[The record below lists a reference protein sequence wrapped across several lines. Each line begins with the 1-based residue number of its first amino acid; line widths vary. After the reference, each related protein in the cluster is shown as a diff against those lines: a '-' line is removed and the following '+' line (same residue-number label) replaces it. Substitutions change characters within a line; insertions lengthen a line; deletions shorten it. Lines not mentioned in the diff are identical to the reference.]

1 MAYRLIAVDVD
12 GTLLDDN
19 DRITS
24 GTRMALK
31 KAVENGTVLTICT
44 GRPVQ
49 SARPLVEELGIDAP
63 FITYNGA
70 MVVKGLSGDIMY
82 EQCLRPDDASMIYG
96 LGQEYG
102 TTVVVWSKN
111 RLFANR
117 LDDRAYAYGRQAKTQ
132 PELMKDPEKVFSDG
146 ATKILWYDSVKRVM
160 QFQQQAGSRL
170 DSNVNY
176 HTSKPFY
183 LEFVHSEAS
192 KAIALEHLGA
202 NYGINREEMIAVGDG
217 HNDISMIKY
226 AGLGVAMA
234 NAPDEVKQ
242 VADYI
247 TLSNNEDG
255 LANVIEKFIFS

>member
-12 GTLLDDN
+12 GTLLDDR
-19 DRITS
+19 DSITS
-24 GTRMALK
+24 GTGEALN
-31 KAVENGTVLTICT
+31 KAVKNGTVLTICT

-82 EQCLRPDDASMIYG
+82 ERCLEHDDAGMIYN

-111 RLFANR
+111 RLYANR
-117 LDDRAYAYGRQAKTQ
+117 LDDRAYRYGRQARTQ
-132 PELMKDPEKVFSDG
+132 PELMKDTEEVFGKGASKV
-146 ATKILWYDSVKRVM
+146 LWYDTVERIT
-160 QFQQQAGSRL
+160 QFQQQVGSRL

-202 NYGINREEMIAVGDG
+202 HYGISREEMIAVGDG

-234 NAPDEVKQ
+234 NAPDEVKN
-242 VADYI
+242 VADYV
-247 TLSNNEDG
+247 TLSNNDDG
-255 LANVIEKFIFS
+255 LAHVIEKFIIS